1 MKAKIKIF
9 WDSNLN
15 DLEKQVNQFLKTLAL
30 NPIDIKFSCDE
41 KSFNVMVIYS
51 D

>member
-1 MKAKIKIF
+1 MKTQIKIF
-9 WDSNLN
+9 YDSNMN
-15 DLEKQVNQFLKTLAL
+15 DVETQVNSFLKTLAL

-41 KSFNVMVIYS
+41 KSFNVMVIYL